1 MRHFF
6 LSLLTLAVPVTASA
20 SELPEVEK
28 FLAEPPEAKLTID
41 SPPRCN
47 GFAVSSVNDLQAY
60 ALRNNLELSA
70 RRSTSLSAQDSKTS
84 SYLALVPSL
93 TLSAGFS
100 RYPESYTSTAQSTK
114 QFTDIGKTN
123 YIFQQS
129 YDFTAYEQASLNV
142 GTTWNILVPG
152 VYTNIRQKSHHYDS
166 TQYDVEALESSIIR
180 QVRTSS
186 LDVISSLESIKSNN
200 QSYITSQEILRGVQ
214 SQFDLG
220 FLSQVE
226 LLRQKSQVA
235 QFRVQLLNSITRF
248 NNSLNRLNLLINNT
262 TSDCKIYATD
272 TLEVLQGYL
281 PVVSATADEL
291 SALALD
297 VRPDLKM
304 IESRISAQHASLD
317 GIKASYLPQTTL
329 SAGYNYS
336 NTNSLNYYSNTYSSN
351 INSESFSN
359 DFTLMLSTSMT
370 FDGGQG
376 IANASAL
383 RHDIESLDTQ
393 LANARS
399 RIVSNI
405 STYRT
410 DLNYY
415 QQQSEILRDKLGY
428 SNETLN
434 AINIRFNFGYSAI
447 TDLLDAQRVLSNTNL
462 ELIQNLNREATSIA
476 LLLFEIS
483 SKP

>member
-1 MRHFF
+1 
-6 LSLLTLAVPVTASA
+6 TLAVPVTASA

-262 TSDCKIYATD
+262 TSDCKIYA
-272 TLEVLQGYL
+272 
-281 PVVSATADEL
+281 
-291 SALALD
+291 
-297 VRPDLKM
+297 
-304 IESRISAQHASLD
+304 
-317 GIKASYLPQTTL
+317 
-329 SAGYNYS
+329 
-336 NTNSLNYYSNTYSSN
+336 
-351 INSESFSN
+351 
-359 DFTLMLSTSMT
+359 
-370 FDGGQG
+370 
-376 IANASAL
+376 
-383 RHDIESLDTQ
+383 
-393 LANARS
+393 
-399 RIVSNI
+399 
-405 STYRT
+405 
-410 DLNYY
+410 
-415 QQQSEILRDKLGY
+415 
-428 SNETLN
+428 
-434 AINIRFNFGYSAI
+434 
-447 TDLLDAQRVLSNTNL
+447 
-462 ELIQNLNREATSIA
+462 
-476 LLLFEIS
+476 
-483 SKP
+483 